1 MIFLLLSIAC
11 STLIIVIFK
20 LLSQY
25 KVNGFYAIIVNYWV
39 CVLVGWLTG
48 AIHPADLWS
57 FIERPW
63 IPIALLLGILFIGG
77 FYAIN
82 LTVRHNGITV
92 ASIVSKNAMVLSVTA
107 AFFLYGDVVNLPK
120 LVGIASAIVAIILT
134 SYVAPVRDLST
145 TQHKDRNWL
154 YPLIAFLVSGSIE
167 ISLKYTQQHLLAS
180 EEQPVF
186 LIFLFGTAAAIGS
199 LIYVVRVLVRS
210 GKQAPQPTVLRH
222 NLLGGILLGVPNYG
236 SIYFLIKT
244 LEQPNWESSVVYPI
258 NNIGVVLCATAV
270 AWFFFAERLTKRKL
284 LGVGLAIVAILLI
297 TVGTN
302 G

>member
-48 AIHPADLWS
+48 AIHPADLLS

-63 IPIALLLGILFIGG
+63 IPIALLLGLLFIGG

-134 SYVAPVRDLST
+134 SYVVPVRGLST
-145 TQHKDRNWL
+145 PQHHNRNWF

-167 ISLKYTQQHLLAS
+167 ISLKYTQHHLLAS
-180 EEQPVF
+180 EEQSVF
-186 LIFLFGTAAAIGS
+186 LIFLFGTAAAIGT
-199 LIYVVRVLVRS
+199 LVYIARRLVIS
-210 GKQAPQPTVLRH
+210 ANNAINVSILRH
-222 NLLGGILLGVPNYG
+222 NLLGGILLGIPNYG

-270 AWFFFAERLTKRKL
+270 AWFFFAEQLTKRKL

-297 TVGTN
+297 TAGTN